1 MDKGITQPQMRAIY
15 KLGSE
20 LGLDNGALHEVIYHV
35 TGCTSV
41 RLLSAEEAGRVIT
54 RLRDDM
60 MCGIPSAPLS
70 DQVSEARASASEAQK
85 KKLWALMFT
94 LFEYDERPCDTR
106 ETRTARLAG
115 LVRKVLQREP
125 ASEQYPLNGITK
137 AEISKLIK
145 AAERYIE
152 NEKRKRRCD

>member
-1 MDKGITQPQMRAIY
+1 MDKGITPPQMRAIY

-20 LGLDNGALHEVIYHV
+20 LGLDNGALHEVVYHM
-35 TGCTSV
+35 TGCTSI
-41 RLLSAEEAGRVIT
+41 RLLSSDEAGRVIT

-60 MCGIPSAPLS
+60 ICGAPSAPPS
-70 DQVSEARASASEAQK
+70 DQASEAQK
-85 KKLWALMFT
+85 KKLWVLMFT
-94 LFEYDERPCDTR
+94 LFQYDERPCDTR
-106 ETRTARLAG
+106 DARIARLAG
-115 LVRKVLQREP
+115 LVRKVLKREP
-125 ASEQYPLNGITK
+125 ASDQYPLNGITK